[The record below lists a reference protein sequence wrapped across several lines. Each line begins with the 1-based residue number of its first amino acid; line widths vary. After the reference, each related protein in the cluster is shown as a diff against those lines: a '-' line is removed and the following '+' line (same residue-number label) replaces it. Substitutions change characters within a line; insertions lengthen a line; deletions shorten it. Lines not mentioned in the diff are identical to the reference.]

1 MAEKVVKQYVF
12 SWEGTDRHG
21 KKLKGEIRGPNLNL
35 VKADLRRQGVTPIKV
50 RRRSNSTLFAP
61 RKKKITTKD
70 ITVFSRQL
78 STMISSGIPLVQAM
92 EIMGKGHE
100 NPAMQEII
108 LTLKTDIEG
117 GASLSQAMRKH
128 PRQFD
133 GLYCNLVRAGEQAGI
148 LENLMNKIA
157 TYKEKTET
165 MKSKIRRAL
174 FYPVA
179 VLAVA
184 AIITYILLVFV
195 VPQFETLY
203 SGLGADLPVPTQIVI
218 SMSVFLQ
225 SYGWIVILMVVGGI
239 YMFIKVK
246 RTSESLQTRYDAL
259 VLKLPVVGA
268 IVRKATIARYART
281 LGTMFAAGVPLV
293 EALESVSGATGN
305 NVYRDAIVTMRG
317 DVATGQQ
324 LQLAMQQSKLFPNMA
339 VQMVAIGEE
348 SGSLDGMLSKIADFY
363 EQEVDEAVEGMSS
376 LMEPVIMVVLGT
388 VIGSLVVAMYLPI
401 FKMGQ
406 IL

>member
-100 NPAMQEII
+100 NPAMQEVI
-108 LTLKTDIEG
+108 LTLKSDIEG

-133 GLYCNLVRAGEQAGI
+133 SLYCNLVRAGEQAGI

-239 YMFIKVK
+239 YMFIKAK

>member
-1 MAEKVVKQYVF
+1 
-12 SWEGTDRHG
+12 
-21 KKLKGEIRGPNLNL
+21 
-35 VKADLRRQGVTPIKV
+35 
-50 RRRSNSTLFAP
+50 
-61 RKKKITTKD
+61 
-70 ITVFSRQL
+70 
-78 STMISSGIPLVQAM
+78 
-92 EIMGKGHE
+92 
-100 NPAMQEII
+100 
-108 LTLKTDIEG
+108 
-117 GASLSQAMRKH
+117 
-128 PRQFD
+128 
-133 GLYCNLVRAGEQAGI
+133 
-148 LENLMNKIA
+148 MNKIA
-157 TYKEKTET
+157 MYKEKTET

-179 VLAVA
+179 VLVVA
-184 AIITYILLVFV
+184 AVITYILLVFV

-218 SMSVFLQ
+218 ALSVFLQ
-225 SYGWIVILMVVGGI
+225 KYGWMVILLAIGGV
-239 YMFIKVK
+239 YMFIKAK
-246 RTSESLQTRYDAL
+246 RTNEALQTRYDAAI
-259 VLKLPVVGA
+259 LKLPVVGE

-376 LMEPVIMVVLGT
+376 LMEPVIMVVLGS